1 MSSSLISI
9 LKIDT
14 WHIHIV
20 GRVQGIGFRPTV
32 YSIIQKFAFNGEVY
46 NSLDGLH
53 IEFNADETS
62 ARKFY
67 KQLLKEVP
75 LLAHIS
81 SHNFQKAP
89 AKLYNGFEIILSK
102 PEGEEAILISPDF
115 RICKACTKEIND
127 KNNRRYNYAFTTCTQ
142 CGPRFSI
149 MHHLPYDRE
158 NTSMDFLSMC
168 EKCSEEYNDPLNRRY
183 YSQTNS
189 CPDCAVVM
197 ELYDNS
203 QNCIEVNQE
212 KIIEEVCKLWK
223 QGKIVAIK
231 SIGGFLLT
239 CDASNA
245 TAIKE
250 LRARKHRPRKPFAI
264 MYDKADEIA
273 DVNEKERQELE
284 SVAAPIVLLKIKE
297 QASSLIATDEIAPQL
312 SSMGIMLP
320 YTPLFQLL
328 LTKFNKPI
336 VATSGNISNAPIIYK
351 NEEALN
357 TLGIIADY
365 ILVHNRSI
373 ISPQDDSVIKFSSK
387 FNQRIVLRRSR
398 GLAPG
403 YITEGSLPHHKTIL
417 ALGAMMKST
426 FTLQLSGN
434 VHVSQYLGSTDN
446 YDAQNNYQYNLDNF
460 LTLFHAKPGVV
471 LTDKHPGYYTTH
483 LGESIA
489 EQNNVPVIKIQHH
502 HAHFASVLG
511 EHNLFNETEPVL
523 GVIWDGT
530 GYGDDEQIWGGEFF
544 VYDKNTVTRLTHFEY
559 FNHLLGDKMAKEP
572 RLSAFSLC
580 NEIDEAENFLQSK
593 FSKEEWFNYKKLIK
607 NDSLKTSSVGRV
619 FDAVASLLGLI
630 DKSSYEGEA
639 ALLLEEAA
647 LQFFDG
653 TLEVPKL
660 WLTYS
665 KDYNFLNLPLMVKE
679 VICLLKSERPVDEI
693 AAWFHVRL
701 VLAIRDVAET
711 SGIKK
716 VCFSGGVFQNGLL
729 VDLLIDLLGEK
740 YQLYFNKELSPNDE
754 NISFGQVMS
763 FLKRK
768 DEIGKMK

>member
-1 MSSSLISI
+1 MKQI
-9 LKIDT
+9 KT
-14 WHIHIV
+14 WHIHIK
-20 GRVQGIGFRPTV
+20 GQVQGVGFRPFV
-32 YSIIQKFAFNGEVY
+32 YQLAQKFQLKGWVN
-46 NSLDGLH
+46 NTTDGVH
-53 IEFNADETS
+53 IEVNADEVDVK
-62 ARKFY
+62 KFY
-67 KQLLKEVP
+67 DEVVINAP
-75 LLAHIS
+75 QLAHITSYSLEEIASVAYEDFQIIPS
-81 SHNFQKAP
+81 SNQDNP
-89 AKLYNGFEIILSK
+89 VL
-102 PEGEEAILISPDF
+102 LISPDF
-115 RICKACTKEIND
+115 AMCEECRKEISD
-127 KNNRRYNYAFTTCTQ
+127 QNNRRYNYAFTTCTQ
-142 CGPRFSI
+142 CGPRYSI
-149 MHHLPYDRE
+149 IKQLPYDRE
-158 NTSMDFLSMC
+158 NTTMDIFKMC
-168 EKCSEEYNDPLNRRY
+168 SKCNEEYNDPTNHRHF
-183 YSQTNS
+183 SQTNS

-203 QNCIEVNQE
+203 RNCIELNQE
-212 KIIEEVCKLWK
+212 KIIEQVCKLWK

-245 TAIKE
+245 AVIKE
-250 LRARKHRPRKPFAI
+250 LRIRKHRPSKPFAL
-264 MYDKADEIA
+264 MYHQPEEIA
-273 DVNEKERQELE
+273 HVNETERLELE
-284 SVAAPIVLLKIKE
+284 SVAAPIILLKLKE
-297 QASSLIATDEIAPQL
+297 QASSLIATDEISPGL
-312 SSMGIMLP
+312 SHIGIMLP
-320 YTPLFQLL
+320 YNPMFQLL

-426 FTLQLSGN
+426 FTLQLSRN

-446 YDAQNNYQYNLDNF
+446 YDAQNNYKYNLDNF

-530 GYGDDEQIWGGEFF
+530 GYGDDKQIWGGEFF

-607 NDSLKTSSVGRV
+607 SDSFKTSSVGRV

-729 VDLLIDLLGEK
+729 VDLLVELLGEK
-740 YQLYFNKELSPNDE
+740 NHLYFNKELPPNDE

-763 FLKRK
+763 FLNMKY
-768 DEIGKMK
+768 EIGNMLCEI